1 MGAPGA
7 GAPPPPIF
15 LNSYIARLNFMH
27 TGHTA
32 LAYRSIEPPFIKP
45 SSYAPDLYC
54 LCRLSLGEVTL
65 DVAMGTSCGF
75 LQQLVCV
82 RPNPP
87 SKMTVLGQLSHRL
100 VCSPDFETMLQDS
113 MSQREREPNIES

>member
-1 MGAPGA
+1 M
-7 GAPPPPIF
+7 
-15 LNSYIARLNFMH
+15 LYMYIIH
-27 TGHTA
+27 
-32 LAYRSIEPPFIKP
+32 
-45 SSYAPDLYC
+45 C
-54 LCRLSLGEVTL
+54 VCRLILGEVTL

-87 SKMTVLGQLSHRL
+87 HSKMTVLGQLSHRL

-113 MSQREREPNIES
+113 ISQREREPGLES